1 MNHGS
6 TYTHRSQQ
14 YMSGGCVTTVNSG
27 FLPRSTNPNVIDQPP
42 ISGTQSVFQER
53 PPQRIQRNQ
62 GNVHPRPLQRSSNPQ
77 SVFQEWPYQR
87 IQRNVDPR
95 PLQRSSNPQ
104 SVFQEWPYQ
113 RIQRNQR
120 NVDPRPLQRSSDPI
134 VWTPEVIEEFFEF
147 SLKWLH
153 TNQSERDADVHRKLM
168 HLAYM
173 SHGFLPINDPNYFQQ
188 MQAILR
194 PTYFCNDMSY
204 RCHCMLCN
212 K

>member
-87 IQRNVDPR
+87 IQRN
-95 PLQRSSNPQ
+95 
-104 SVFQEWPYQ
+104 
-113 RIQRNQR
+113 QR
-120 NVDPRPLQRSSDPI
+120 NVHPRPLQRSSDPI